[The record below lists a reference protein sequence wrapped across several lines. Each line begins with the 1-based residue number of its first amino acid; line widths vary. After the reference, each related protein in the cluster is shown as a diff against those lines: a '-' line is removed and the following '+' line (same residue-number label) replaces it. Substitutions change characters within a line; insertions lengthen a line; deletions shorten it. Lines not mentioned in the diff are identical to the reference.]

1 MRHKNALKGLL
12 AGITAALLLP
22 LLILAA
28 VSAVSGSW
36 AEQRAAANPDLIF
49 AVAPGEGMPILPTGQ
64 INSPHNFNA
73 RSPLVIPAAAFKD
86 FGQDAVSPKDNYYF
100 WFAGGYLSPQGGE
113 ACLRAPVY
121 LANGHFLT
129 RFRVFAYDNSP
140 TDNFTIQ
147 LRRHSYRST
156 GNSFVIASVS
166 TSGANTSVQVLESP
180 IFTSSYIDN
189 QSFQY
194 YVTVCLP
201 SAGTNLRIH
210 AVEIESAEEG
220 AVFLPAVL
228 NNLVT
233 CFAGPEVEPNNSPD
247 QANGPLCFNANIT
260 GKPDGL
266 PGDYFYFDWPASGS
280 FTIRLTNFDPQGQM
294 QLYYQSTANLVTF
307 VGDQASGTYQIN
319 HTGAGGRYYIR
330 LISVTSPIGTQTYTL
345 RVNTP

>member
-12 AGITAALLLP
+12 AGVTVALMLPVLL
-22 LLILAA
+22 LAA

-36 AEQRAAANPDLIF
+36 AELRAATNPHPIF
-49 AVAPGEGMPILPTGQ
+49 TVAPGEGMPILPTGQ

-86 FGQDAVSPKDNYYF
+86 IGRDAAGPKDNYYF
-100 WFAGGYLSPQGGE
+100 TFAGGYLFPLSSE
-113 ACLRAPVY
+113 ACMRAPVY
-121 LANGHFLT
+121 LANGRFLT

-140 TDNFTIQ
+140 TANFTVQ

-166 TSGANTSVQVLESP
+166 TSGVNTSVQVLESP

-201 SAGTNLRIH
+201 AAADLRIY
-210 AVEIESAEEG
+210 AVEIDSAEEG

-228 NNLVT
+228 NNVVT
-233 CFAGPEVEPNNSPD
+233 CFAGPEQEPNNNPD

-280 FTIRLTNFDPQGQM
+280 FTVRATNFDPLGQM
-294 QLYYQSTANLVTF
+294 QLYYQSTANLVAF
-307 VGDQASGTYQIN
+307 DGDQASGIYQIN
-319 HTGAGGRYYIR
+319 HNGAAGRYFIR
-330 LISVTSPIGTQTYTL
+330 LVSVTNPVGTQTYTL